1 MNDEKICPIN
11 YNKAIGG
18 QAIVEGVMMRG
29 KKKYTI
35 AVRNTQ
41 TKKIHVETKNLNSIL
56 QKVSFFKLPL
66 IRGFIAFLD
75 SIILGL
81 NIIMK
86 SSKLAGLEDELENEK
101 EKSKFQNYL
110 EKKFGDKLTNYIL
123 YFTFLVSIF
132 LSIGIFIILPVFIS
146 SFFTKIFNVSTFA
159 ISIIE
164 GFIRIFIFLTYI
176 FLISQ
181 MNETKRL
188 FMYHGAEHKTINC
201 FEHGKELTIE
211 NVKNSSRIH
220 KRCGTSFLVIV
231 IIISMIVFMFLQ
243 TTNVFIRIL
252 SRIILVPLITSIS
265 YEIIKLASKT
275 NNIFIRFIT
284 YPGLMLQKITTKEPD
299 DSMIEVAIL
308 SLKGVLENEQ

>member
-1 MNDEKICPIN
+1 ML
-11 YNKAIGG
+11 KALWC
-18 QAIVEGVMMRG
+18 AA

-86 SSKLAGLEDELENEK
+86 SSILAGLEDELENEK

-164 GFIRIFIFLTYI
+164 GFIRIFIFLAYI